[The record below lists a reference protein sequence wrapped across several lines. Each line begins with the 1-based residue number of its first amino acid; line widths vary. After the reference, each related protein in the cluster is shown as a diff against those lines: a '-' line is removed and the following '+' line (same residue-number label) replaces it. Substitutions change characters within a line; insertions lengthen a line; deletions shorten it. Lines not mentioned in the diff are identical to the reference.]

1 MKDWFKPWLGNR
13 LRDLPIKAV
22 LTLSADDKYYSENE
36 DNGHRWNFAIYLK
49 NTSKS
54 ANGDRPYLTYIN
66 EDGQEVVARGLYNYI
81 SDGWIYFEGNSGS
94 NLFAS
99 WEYPNIYVHGDFSVL
114 QIQRGHFENINVSN
128 TSIDS
133 LQTSALRYKDTNRS
147 VVYNIQACNCSQLT
161 DGGDFY
167 VRDTHIKSVDVS
179 GSALNYVNL
188 YSNTSKE
195 NVAALTSVVA
205 NDMPN
210 LEWLQI
216 NYQTG
221 TTAGIGVDVQ
231 IKNCPNFTTFYAWHS
246 TLGNVEI
253 SDCKKLNYLYLNNTN
268 KSTGTVSIRDAA
280 PLDKDGLVDLHIE
293 VNSSGLTSSNLE
305 EIIANETEY
314 IKTIGALNGHFD
326 GELDLSGCIN
336 MSEFINTN
344 NYQTTLINLSGCHS
358 LLEINM
364 HYNQNATALK
374 TLILPT
380 PSSSSLSSL
389 DLYGQTKL
397 VQIST
402 DGGKTYTQEPDLA
415 YPNLVKADLHGW
427 SQSLG
432 NIQLG
437 TYDNAVLSSVNVNSS
452 GISGVIAKTCYNN
465 QNAPTLTYASTTRLV
480 AIERAKNLTS
490 FNVLAGVVSL
500 TLKYCGIT
508 ALDCSAATGI
518 TTVDITGSAIC
529 ADASAL
535 TAFAKT
541 LPDYSDG
548 TKGGRVVVGD
558 WMTAATQDALTAS
571 LPGGWQLQTYA
582 IGPDD
587 PTPLDA

>member
-36 DNGHRWNFAIYLK
+36 DNGHRWNFAIYLR

-66 EDGQEVVARGLYNYI
+66 EDGQEVVARGSYNYI

-114 QIQRGHFENINVSN
+114 QIVRGHFENINVSN
-128 TSIDS
+128 TSIDT
-133 LQTSALRYKDTNRS
+133 LLTSALRYKDTNRS

-161 DGGDFY
+161 DGGKFY

-179 GSALNYVNL
+179 GSALNSVSL
-188 YSNTSKE
+188 YTGTN
-195 NVAALTSVVA
+195 NVSASSLVSFTA
-205 NDMPN
+205 NDCPN
-210 LEWLQI
+210 LEQI
-216 NYQTG
+216 YLTYCKGDISASNNPKL
-221 TTAGIGVDVQ
+221 TTLWARYSALGSL
-231 IKNCPNFTTFYAWHS
+231 TFNNNNIFETLYFDYAAQPS
-246 TLGNVEI
+246 
-253 SDCKKLNYLYLNNTN
+253 
-268 KSTGTVSIRDAA
+268 GTVSISGSTADFSIYADYST
-280 PLDKDGLVDLHIE
+280 LTNLNDFVKDEMKYLGYLEMIY
-293 VNSSGLTSSNLE
+293 NSAIQGT
-305 EIIANETEY
+305 
-314 IKTIGALNGHFD
+314 
-326 GELDLSGCIN
+326 LDLS
-336 MSEFINTN
+336 E
-344 NYQTTLINLSGCHS
+344 
-358 LLEINM
+358 
-364 HYNQNATALK
+364 ATALRSCYLGRCTGLEELYLSNAQK
-374 TLILPT
+374 LYNLDIARCYALKELRLPIPQSDT
-380 PSSSSLSSL
+380 AFNYISAYDNTNL
-389 DLYGQTKL
+389 T
-397 VQIST
+397 QISI

-415 YPNLVKADLHGW
+415 YPNLVTADLHGW

-437 TYDNAVLSSVNVNSS
+437 TYDNAVLRSVNVNSS
-452 GISGVIAKTCYNN
+452 GISGVIAKTCYDN

-490 FNVLAGVVSL
+490 FKVLAGVVSL